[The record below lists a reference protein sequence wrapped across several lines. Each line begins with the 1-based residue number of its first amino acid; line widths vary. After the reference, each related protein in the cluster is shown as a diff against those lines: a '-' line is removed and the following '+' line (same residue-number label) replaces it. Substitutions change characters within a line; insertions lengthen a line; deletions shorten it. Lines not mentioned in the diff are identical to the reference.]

1 MIDTPAPESLPPH
14 PLLAA
19 FPQETDSRLRE
30 AVFGQT
36 ARILRRRR
44 LLRRLAHAAALAACF
59 VAGLLTAE
67 WRRPVAPPRE
77 RVIVTVAPSPV
88 SAPPAAEPADL
99 ERLAK
104 RSPERRGDL
113 FRRAGDLYATEQGDL
128 SSALRCYSESLD
140 AGNEKALTISTND
153 HWLLMAIKD
162 ARQKEKKDARIS
174 Q

>member
-1 MIDTPAPESLPPH
+1 MTDTPEPESLPPH

-19 FPQETDSRLRE
+19 SPQETDSRLRE

-44 LLRRLAHAAALAACF
+44 LVRRLAHVAALVACF

-67 WRRPVAPPRE
+67 WRRPAVSPRE
-77 RVIVTVAPSPV
+77 RVIVTVAPAPAP
-88 SAPPAAEPADL
+88 APPAAEPAEL
-99 ERLAK
+99 ERLAQ

-140 AGNEKALTISTND
+140 AGGAKDLAISTDD

-162 ARQKEKKDARIS
+162 ARQKEKKDARTS

>member
-1 MIDTPAPESLPPH
+1 MTDTPEPESFPPH

-19 FPQETDSRLRE
+19 SSQGTDDRLRE
-30 AVFGQT
+30 AVFAQT

-44 LLRRLAHAAALAACF
+44 LVRRFAHAAALAACF

-67 WRRPVAPPRE
+67 WRRPIAPPRE
-77 RVIVTVAPSPV
+77 RVIVTIAPSPI
-88 SAPPAAEPADL
+88 STPPAAEPAEL

-140 AGNEKALTISTND
+140 ASDEKALTISTND

-162 ARQKEKKDARIS
+162 ARQKEKKDARTS